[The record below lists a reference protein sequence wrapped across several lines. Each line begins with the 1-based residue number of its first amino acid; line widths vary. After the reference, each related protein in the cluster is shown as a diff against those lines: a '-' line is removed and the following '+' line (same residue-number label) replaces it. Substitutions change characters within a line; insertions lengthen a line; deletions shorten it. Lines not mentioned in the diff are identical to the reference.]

1 MMVCGIVSQN
11 AGENMNDMKLAEME
25 YLIGMKKRQPEKY
38 RQLLEDYKGIMKDLL
53 YIVKEVS
60 EEILL
65 EESEWPKKN

>member
-1 MMVCGIVSQN
+1 MVCGIVSQN